1 MPGSLRLAVLAAA
14 LALAVALAVGV
25 VETVAGPDLGAHET
39 ELALAADGRGRP
51 ASYRCERL
59 WLDYWDYRCRWE
71 EPATGWVV
79 VNVRV
84 DGNGVVE
91 RSVD

>member
-1 MPGSLRLAVLAAA
+1 M
-14 LALAVALAVGV
+14 LALAVALVIGV
-25 VETVAGPDLGAHET
+25 VEAVAGPDLGTHET

-51 ASYRCERL
+51 ESYHCERL

-84 DGNGVVE
+84 DRNGVVE

>member
-14 LALAVALAVGV
+14 LALAGVLAVGV
-25 VETVAGPDLGAHET
+25 VEAVAGPDLGARET
-39 ELALAADGRGRP
+39 ERALAAHGKGRP
-51 ASYRCERL
+51 ESYRCERL

-71 EPATGWVV
+71 VPATGWVV

-84 DGNGVVE
+84 DRNGVVE
-91 RSVD
+91 RSVE